1 MDPSSVIG
9 VATVGRLERITA
21 IVDREL
27 AMIEK
32 ELGDPTMPAPLG
44 RLELLARLIRQ
55 LDLYDGRQVSDNP
68 YAGLPADLLRQVL
81 QHAGT
86 KPAEP

>member
-1 MDPSSVIG
+1 VRSDVIDTA
-9 VATVGRLERITA
+9 VLGRLERIA
-21 IVDREL
+21 ALVDREL

-32 ELGDPTMPAPLG
+32 ELAAPDVPAPLG
-44 RLELLARLIRQ
+44 RLEMLAKLIRQ

-86 KPAEP
+86 KPTEP

>member
-1 MDPSSVIG
+1 VIDTA
-9 VATVGRLERITA
+9 VLGRLERIA
-21 IVDREL
+21 ALVDREL

-32 ELGDPTMPAPLG
+32 ELAAPDVPAPLG
-44 RLELLARLIRQ
+44 RLEMLAKLIRQ

-86 KPAEP
+86 KPTEP